1 MKTHHIT
8 LFLIAISALSCNLF
22 DAKKGETRAA
32 NRTELSSAPKS
43 SPSEC
48 PTATLSVNETKNEGL
63 KKYEGCLISLRGKI
77 WDVRGIDSI
86 ALIDTSERT
95 DYNHVLSIA
104 GDFSG
109 ATYYEIGRKI
119 SDLKINGDYDRLPTA
134 TFTGTVE
141 TASGYSSLKNS
152 ILTEVQK

>member
-1 MKTHHIT
+1 MKNHHIA
-8 LFLIAISALSCNLF
+8 LILIAVSALSCNLF
-22 DAKKGETRAA
+22 DGQKRETAAA
-32 NRTELSSAPKS
+32 NRPELSSAPKP
-43 SPSEC
+43 SPAEC
-48 PTATLSVNETKNEGL
+48 TTSTLSVNETKNEGL
-63 KKYEGCLISLRGKI
+63 KKYEGCLVSLRGKI
-77 WDVRGIDSI
+77 WEVRGRNAI